1 MILAE
6 HLKLNPRS
14 RVFAMASGGMQYK
27 DWTPTTEATA
37 AVYDALVSLIHGL
50 GGGEGDP
57 PRFPRPESATRGV
70 ADQSSTDEIPFP
82 TIAEFS
88 LAGFAKF
95 MYG

>member
-27 DWTPTTEATA
+27 DWTPTTEVTA
-37 AVYDALVSLIHGL
+37 GVYDAIVALIHGL
-50 GGGEGDP
+50 GGGEGDA
-57 PRFPRPESATRGV
+57 PRFPRPESASRP
-70 ADQSSTDEIPFP
+70 APDASETDETPFQ